1 MAFAM
6 CYAKV
11 MGVIKNTRYRI
22 YRIIFLGRDEKVRW
36 QRDRFV
42 FVNMTRTLLSEQM
55 NVAGS
60 TLLRELFM

>member
-1 MAFAM
+1 
-6 CYAKV
+6 

-22 YRIIFLGRDEKVRW
+22 YRITFLGRDEKVRW